1 MSASPAALL
10 ERILNQR
17 VTLRLKDERDL
28 AGTLVGL
35 DEHLNLVLDEAA
47 ETSSTT
53 RKRLGRIVVRGSNVI
68 TLRADGSSPIRAA

>member
-68 TLRADGSSPIRAA
+68 TLRADGSAPARAA